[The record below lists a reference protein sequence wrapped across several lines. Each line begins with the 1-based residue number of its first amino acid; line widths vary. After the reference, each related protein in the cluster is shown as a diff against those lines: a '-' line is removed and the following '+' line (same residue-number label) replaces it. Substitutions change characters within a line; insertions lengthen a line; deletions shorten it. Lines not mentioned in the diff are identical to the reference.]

1 MRHNA
6 KSKWLE
12 VAAVMAAAHKY
23 ELKHGFKM
31 RWYLCEECS
40 YYHIATVTYNGK
52 RVISLE
58 AIQEKQKAGEIPRP
72 PATK

>member
-6 KSKWLE
+6 KAKWLE
-12 VAAVMAAAHKY
+12 VAGVMAAARKY

-31 RWYLCEECS
+31 RWYLCDECS
-40 YYHIATVTYNGK
+40 YYHIATQTHRGE

-58 AIQEKQKAGEIPRP
+58 AIQKEQKAGEIPRP